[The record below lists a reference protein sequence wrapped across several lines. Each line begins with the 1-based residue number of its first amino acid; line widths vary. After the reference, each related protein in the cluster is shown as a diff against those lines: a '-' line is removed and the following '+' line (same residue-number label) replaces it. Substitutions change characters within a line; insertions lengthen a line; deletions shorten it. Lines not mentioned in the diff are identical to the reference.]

1 MQDIQPEEDR
11 VFPGTGTLLWLAI
24 LTLAAFAGLL
34 SLVPPLPAAF
44 TAYLFL
50 TMALITLIDL
60 RHFIIPDILS
70 LPAIAVGLLANIV
83 LFAEGD
89 RFAGLAH
96 GLAGAVAG
104 GGAFYLLRAVYFRLR
119 GIEGLGLGDVKLAA
133 VAGAWLGPAAL
144 PSACLLATL
153 SAITGVVLHGAL
165 RGRKGM
171 DARQRIPF
179 GSFIA
184 PAILIFWIGQIL
196 QMPPLW

>member
-11 VFPGTGTLLWLAI
+11 VFPGNGTLLWLAI

-60 RHFIIPDILS
+60 RHFIIPDVLS

-83 LFAEGD
+83 LFPEGN
-89 RFAGLAH
+89 RFAGLTH

-153 SAITGVVLHGAL
+153 SASRQFQPRIRPPQQQQQKRRPRRVRLEVP
-165 RGRKGM
+165 
-171 DARQRIPF
+171 AREFR
-179 GSFIA
+179 
-184 PAILIFWIGQIL
+184 
-196 QMPPLW
+196 PLPRPERPE